1 MRRNVQSTTA
11 VATATKPTMFELN
24 ERYKGSPVRTNE
36 YEIAGK
42 KFIVH
47 SHFVGSKDIDKVI
60 SEIAFNRAL
69 NESLNT
75 TKKAA

>member
-1 MRRNVQSTTA
+1 MRRNESTTTA

-24 ERYKGSPVRTNE
+24 EKYSSPVRMTE
-36 YEIAGK
+36 YEIDGK

-47 SHFVGSKDIDKVI
+47 SHFIGGKDIDKVI
-60 SEIAFNRAL
+60 SEIAFNRAF

-75 TKKAA
+75 TKTAA

>member
-1 MRRNVQSTTA
+1 MIRNVSTTTA

-24 ERYKGSPVRTNE
+24 EQHKDCPVRTSE
-36 YEIAGK
+36 YEISGK

-47 SHFVGSKDIDKVI
+47 SHFIRSKDIDKVI

>member
-24 ERYKGSPVRTNE
+24 EKYSTSPVRKSE
-36 YEIAGK
+36 YEIDVK

-47 SHFVGSKDIDKVI
+47 SHFIGSKDIDKVI

-69 NESLNT
+69 DESLNT

>member
-1 MRRNVQSTTA
+1 MRRNESTTTA

-24 ERYKGSPVRTNE
+24 EQHKDCPVRVNE
-36 YEIAGK
+36 YEINGK

-47 SHFVGSKDIDKVI
+47 SHFIGGKDIDKVI

-75 TKKAA
+75 IKKAA